1 MSGDGP
7 DPGFENEVAQPGSLP
22 PIPTGK
28 EQFLTLL
35 ESLANYVDEGIRD
48 YLGDNGVEDYMDHGD
63 FDGDLENLRAVRRIR
78 AFVTTDDYPWWEMF

>member
-1 MSGDGP
+1 MSDDGA
-7 DPGFENEVAQPGSLP
+7 DPGFTEERAQRDAAG
-22 PIPTGK
+22 PTGK

-48 YLGDNGVEDYMDHGD
+48 YLRDNGVEDYIDHGD
-63 FDGDLENLRAVRRIR
+63 FEGDLENLRAVRRIR